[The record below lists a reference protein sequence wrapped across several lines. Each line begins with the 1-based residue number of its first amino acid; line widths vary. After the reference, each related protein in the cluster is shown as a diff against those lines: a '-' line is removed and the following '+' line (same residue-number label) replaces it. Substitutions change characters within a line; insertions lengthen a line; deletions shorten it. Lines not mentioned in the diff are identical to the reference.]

1 MQPRI
6 VGTVLGY
13 SRRSI
18 RFKSSAR
25 ETTTVDSETQRKRDY
40 LRTML
45 GKDMAGERYLTRLV
59 TAATAEHHNQE
70 RQQQQQQQQPYKP
83 APARVAKGSVSL
95 SSQTFNVPVLSVDW
109 NSPMERIK
117 ADLDAVLAE
126 NIGSVGKEI
135 VLDLS
140 TAVTPGGSTMAAI
153 IAIKEHLSRGTHSA
167 PISISMAINCADQLL
182 TDAVRSAGLSVS
194 HGWARGK
201 SICDLPLISSVSQA
215 PLSQPLAPK
224 ARAAANV
231 HHGTVRSGQQIY
243 AEGCSLIIVGS
254 VNDGAEV
261 LADGDIHVYGA
272 LKGRAMAGLG
282 GSLDARVFAHY
293 FSPSLVGITDV
304 FAISD
309 DYQGSSAV
317 VGKPVS
323 VRLIKKDEVAS
334 ATNEGIIVDCGTGR
348 LMLNVLPLKE

>member
-1 MQPRI
+1 LR
-6 VGTVLGY
+6 Y
-13 SRRSI
+13 
-18 RFKSSAR
+18 KSSAR

-59 TAATAEHHNQE
+59 TAATAEHLNQE
-70 RQQQQQQQQPYKP
+70 KKQQQPHKSG
-83 APARVAKGSVSL
+83 PARAAKGSVAL

-109 NSPMERIK
+109 NSPLESIK

-140 TAVTPGGSTMAAI
+140 AAVTSGGSTTAAI
-153 IAIKEHLSRGTHSA
+153 IAVKEHLSRGTHSA
-167 PISISMAINCADQLL
+167 PISITMAINCADHLS
-182 TDAVRSAGLSVS
+182 TDAARSAGLSVS

-201 SICDLPLISSVSQA
+201 SMCDLPLISSVSQA
-215 PLSQPLAPK
+215 PLSQPMAPR
-224 ARAAANV
+224 ALAAANL

-309 DYQGSSAV
+309 DYQGLNAV

-323 VRLIKKDEVAS
+323 VRLIKKDEVVS

-348 LMLNVLPLKE
+348 LMLNILPLKE